1 MKLTL
6 KAIALSIAVASS
18 ASGASSVSAAID
30 KTLYFTI
37 NEQRNDL
44 CVSGIPT
51 GTDCIASNGSAAKAN
66 HSVHT
71 MRIKVLGAPAD
82 VESMFGFYIERPF
95 FIVDGIH
102 LSTEET
108 RTLEQ
113 LQEDTEEFGIPAIL
127 QSLGYTPIL
136 VQFAE
141 TVRMS
146 LKDNA
151 KQFRDLLKFISAST
165 VLPFPNKGEEGFVIL
180 GISQGGILGR
190 YGAYLYDKDRS
201 QSDAPVRLYA
211 SLDSPHQGAVMPRA
225 LMNTIGFWAVFG
237 GSASA
242 EAFRDLI
249 RGPGARDL
257 LIYETN
263 TLMHEANTSSDR
275 FLFGQYRNAAN
286 YKGFPAVLVA
296 QGQLKGKDPDH
307 TDIYYNINRKARFA
321 GAVVGRAATKIGY
334 SNSESSEISHNSIYE
349 IRKRDIVGHFDGK
362 SDYDFVQGSTY
373 PFPQTM
379 YESLRDGILDALPH
393 NMQKEKYGVN
403 LTLNTSWDHN
413 DLYQKSS
420 TFIPTVSAMDLQCGG
435 DLAIRKSCAHTQ
447 KADGINF
454 ENPDNISTA
463 NAVFAVDPTHPR
475 YNEPISGR
483 HIESPVKGDKI
494 DQNVLAGMQ
503 TDVWRV
509 LCEVAKYDYD
519 AAAEKFRNPKLNGV
533 FSHKTSC
540 MDQSKIPDIIKNA
553 GAVKTRKIAYARY
566 DFNSKASESDHTV
579 PFTLPA
585 GWQKVAT
592 FNIPD
597 NIPAGSAFEIDIS
610 VKNPKSNWMKAE
622 LLMVRDARGNGQI
635 QLTETDVPQ
644 YGIIHT
650 LRWVLPNTG
659 ESVIAYKW
667 LRLVLNS
674 NGGDVVLYKPR
685 IVTSSMEFAETPA
698 PISSA
703 TIFPA
708 TTYKTVPWSDKVA
721 LTKKLVGTSE
731 WLYVS
736 TEKRHDGFHFD
747 LGKAVS
753 MDKFASLVVEFEPGT
768 CTHTEVYFDAKDT
781 GTPNLGNYSLQNDIA
796 NKILPLS
803 KIIKTDVTPNHS
815 LSASRLKIQAT
826 ADNETCNIKAIY
838 LQ

>member
-6 KAIALSIAVASS
+6 KAIALSFAVASS
-18 ASGASSVSAAID
+18 ASSVSGAPINM
-30 KTLYFTI
+30 TLYFTI
-37 NEQRNDL
+37 NEQLNDV
-44 CVSGIPT
+44 CISAIPT

-225 LMNTIGFWAVFG
+225 LMNTIGYWAVFG

-257 LIYETN
+257 LIYQTN
-263 TLMHEANTSSDR
+263 TIDHFASTSSDR

-307 TDIYYNINRKARFA
+307 TTIYYNINRKARYA
-321 GAVVGRAATKIGY
+321 GAVVGRAASKIGY
-334 SNSESSEISHNSIYE
+334 ADNEYTDISHNSIYKMGE
-349 IRKRDIVGHFDGK
+349 RDNAMSFKGNSK
-362 SDYDFVQGSTY
+362 YDFVQGSTY

-379 YESLRDGILDALPH
+379 YESLRDGILDAIPH
-393 NMQKEKYGVN
+393 NMTTNKFGVN
-403 LTLNTSWDHN
+403 LTLSTSWDHN
-413 DLYQKSS
+413 NLYQKSS

-435 DLAIRKSCAHTQ
+435 DLAIRKDCAHTQ

-454 ENPDNISTA
+454 ENPGNISTA

-483 HIESPVKGDKI
+483 HIESPVKGGKI

-519 AAAEKFRNPKLNGV
+519 ATTEKFRNPKLNGV

-553 GAVKTRKIAYARY
+553 GAIKTRKIAYARY

-685 IVTSSMEFAETPA
+685 IVTSSMEFAETPG

-703 TIFPA
+703 NIFPI
-708 TTYKTVPWSDKVA
+708 TTYKTVPWSDKVS
-721 LTKKLVGTSE
+721 LTKKLVGTYE

-781 GTPNLGNYSLQNDIA
+781 GSPNLGNYSLQNDIA

>member
-18 ASGASSVSAAID
+18 ASGAAIY

-37 NEQRNDL
+37 NEQLNDV
-44 CVSGIPT
+44 CISAIPT
-51 GTDCIASNGSAAKAN
+51 GTDCIASDGSAAKAQYPI
-66 HSVHT
+66 HT

-82 VESMFGFYIERPF
+82 PESMFGIYIERPF
-95 FIVDGIH
+95 FIIDGIH

-141 TVRMS
+141 TVRRS
-146 LKDNA
+146 LQDNA

-165 VLPFPNKGEEGFVIL
+165 VLPFPNKGEEGFVVL

-211 SLDSPHQGAVMPRA
+211 SLDSPHQGAVMPRS
-225 LMNTIGFWAVFG
+225 LMNTIGYWAIFG

-249 RGPGARDL
+249 QGPGARDL
-257 LIYETN
+257 LIYKTTGFE
-263 TLMHEANTSSDR
+263 HFANTSSDR
-275 FLFGQYRNAAN
+275 FLFGQYRDAAN

-307 TDIYYNINRKARFA
+307 TEIYYNLNRKARYA
-321 GAVVGRAATKIGY
+321 GTVVGRAASKIGY
-334 SNSESSEISHNSIYE
+334 ADNESTDISHNSIYKMGE
-349 IRKRDIVGHFDGK
+349 RDHSMSFKGNSK
-362 SDYDFVQGSTY
+362 YDFVQGSTY

-379 YESLRDGILDALPH
+379 YESLRDGILDAIPH
-393 NMQKEKYGVN
+393 NMTTDKFGVN
-403 LTLNTSWDHN
+403 LTLSTSWDHN

-435 DLAIRKSCAHTQ
+435 DLAIRKDCAHTQ

-454 ENPDNISTA
+454 ENPGSISTA
-463 NAVFAVDPTHPR
+463 NAIFAVDPTHPR
-475 YNEPISGR
+475 YNEAISGR
-483 HIESPVKGDKI
+483 HIESPVKGGKI

-519 AAAEKFRNPKLNGV
+519 TTTAKFRNPKLNGV
-533 FSHKTSC
+533 FWHNTNC
-540 MDQSKIPDIIKNA
+540 MNQTKIPDIIKNA

-566 DFNSKASESDHTV
+566 DFNSKASESDQTV

-597 NIPAGSAFEIDIS
+597 SIPAGSAFEIDIS

-644 YGIIHT
+644 YGIMHT
-650 LRWVLPNTG
+650 LRWVLPKTG
-659 ESVIAYKW
+659 ESAIAYKW

-674 NGGDVVLYKPR
+674 NGGDVELSKPR
-685 IVTSSMEFAETPA
+685 IVTSSMVFAETPG

-703 TIFPA
+703 TIFPT
-708 TTYKTVPWSDKVA
+708 TTYKAVPWSDKVS
-721 LTKKLVGTSE
+721 LTKKFVGTYE
-731 WLYVS
+731 WLYAS
-736 TEKRHDGFHFD
+736 IEKRHDGFHFD
-747 LGKAVS
+747 FGKPVS
-753 MDKFASLVVEFEPGT
+753 MDRFSALAIEFEPGT

-781 GTPNLGNYSLQNDIA
+781 GSPNLGNYSLQNDIA

>member
-1 MKLTL
+1 MKFSL

-18 ASGASSVSAAID
+18 ASSVSGAPINM
-30 KTLYFTI
+30 TLYFTI
-37 NEQRNDL
+37 NEQLNDV
-44 CVSGIPT
+44 CISAIPT

-165 VLPFPNKGEEGFVIL
+165 VLPFPNKGEEGFIIL

-307 TDIYYNINRKARFA
+307 AQTYYNLNRKAKYD
-321 GAVVGRAATKIGY
+321 GMVLGRATSKIGY
-334 SNSESSEISHNSIYE
+334 SDSETSEISHNSIY
-349 IRKRDIVGHFDGK
+349 KFMGTDIVGHFDGK
-362 SDYDFVQGSTY
+362 SDFDFVQGSTY
-373 PFPQTM
+373 PFPRTM
-379 YESLRDGILDALPH
+379 YESLRDGFLDALPH
-393 NMQKEKYGVN
+393 NKKEPLFGDVSI
-403 LTLNTSWDHN
+403 TLSTSWDYN
-413 DLYQKSS
+413 NLYQESS

-435 DLAIRKSCAHTQ
+435 DLAIRKGCAHSQ
-447 KADGINF
+447 KADGIDF
-454 ENPDNISTA
+454 ENPGSASTA
-463 NAVFAVDPTHPR
+463 NAIFAVDPTHPR
-475 YNEPISGR
+475 YDEPISGR
-483 HIESPVKGDKI
+483 HIESPIKGGKI
-494 DQNVLAGMQ
+494 DQKVLAGMQ

-519 AAAEKFRNPKLNGV
+519 ANAGKFRNPKLNGV
-533 FSHKTSC
+533 FSSKTSC
-540 MDQSKIPDIIKNA
+540 MDQTKIPDIIKNA

-566 DFNSKASESDHTV
+566 DFNSNASESDQTV

-597 NIPAGSAFEIDIS
+597 SIPAGSAFEIDIS
-610 VKNPKSNWMKAE
+610 AKNPKSNWMKAE

-644 YGIIHT
+644 DGRTHT

-659 ESVIAYKW
+659 ESTLAYKW

-674 NGGDVVLYKPR
+674 NGADMELSKPR
-685 IVTSSMEFAETPA
+685 IVTSTMDFAETPD
-698 PISSA
+698 PIPSA
-703 TIFPA
+703 GIFPGTA
-708 TTYKTVPWSDKVA
+708 YNTVPWSEKVS
-721 LTKKLVGTSE
+721 LTKKMVGTSE
-731 WLYVS
+731 MLHAS

-753 MDKFASLVVEFEPGT
+753 MDRFTALVVEFEPGT
-768 CTHTEVYFDAKDT
+768 CSHTEVYFDAKDT
-781 GTPNLGNYSLQNDIA
+781 GSPNLGNYSLQNDIA

-803 KIIKTDVTPNHS
+803 KIIKTDITPNHS

-826 ADNETCNIKAIY
+826 ADNETCNIRAIY

>member
-1 MKLTL
+1 MRYVWLALAAFLSANAMAANKEYSFFVDESKDKLC
-6 KAIALSIAVASS
+6 LSL
-18 ASGASSVSAAID
+18 GR
-30 KTLYFTI
+30 LGLQTI
-37 NEQRNDL
+37 
-44 CVSGIPT
+44 I
-51 GTDCIASNGSAAKAN
+51 GTDAQDRSCSSGEKSVRIRILDAPEDASFPKG
-66 HSVHT
+66 
-71 MRIKVLGAPAD
+71 IYL
-82 VESMFGFYIERPF
+82 ERPF
-95 FIVDGIH
+95 VIVDGID
-102 LSTEET
+102 LSTVEK
-108 RTLEQ
+108 RTITDLESD
-113 LQEDTEEFGIPAIL
+113 LQQVGLPNIL
-127 QSLGYTPIL
+127 KTLGYTPVL
-136 VQFAE
+136 VQFTE
-141 TVRMS
+141 TVRRS
-146 LKDNA
+146 LQQNSDIFSRLLAFLNDN
-151 KQFRDLLKFISAST
+151 KHI
-165 VLPFPNKGEEGFVIL
+165 PFPGAKEEGFVIM
-180 GISQGGILGR
+180 GISQGGVIGR
-190 YGAYLYDKDRS
+190 YGAYLYDSHRKP
-201 QSDAPVRLYA
+201 SDAPIRLFS
-211 SLDSPHQGAVMPRA
+211 SLDSPHQGAVMPMGLFSTVA
-225 LMNTIGFWAVFG
+225 FWSKQGA
-237 GSASA
+237 SSA
-242 EAFRDLI
+242 EMFKDMLQAK
-249 RGPGARDL
+249 GAEDL
-257 LIYETN
+257 LVYDN
-263 TLMHEANTSSDR
+263 QCVSSLCYSKINVNSG
-275 FLFGQYRNAAN
+275 FLFDDYRKAAE
-286 YKGFPAVLVA
+286 YKGFPSVLIA
-296 QGQLKGKDPDH
+296 QGQLKGVSPVHKND
-307 TDIYYNINRKARFA
+307 YYRLERHVEKGPFTLGSAISRMHYSDNGGVIAYNRKKE
-321 GAVVGRAATKIGY
+321 GA
-334 SNSESSEISHNSIYE
+334 SSPNYAEE
-349 IRKRDIVGHFDGK
+349 RDTSK
-362 SDYDFVQGSTY
+362 YDFIQCSTY
-373 PFPQTM
+373 PFGATI
-379 YESLRDGILDALPH
+379 YNAFREGFLDAIPNGMTKSVL
-393 NMQKEKYGVN
+393 GLSIN
-403 LTLNTSWDHN
+403 LDASWGHDELIQ
-413 DLYQKSS
+413 DRS
-420 TFIPTVSAMDLQCGG
+420 TFIPTVSAMDLKCNGN
-435 DLAIRKSCAHTQ
+435 LAIRSDCGFTQ
-447 KADGINF
+447 SYNGFPF
-454 ENPDNISTA
+454 ENPGNRSTA
-463 NAVFAVDPTHPR
+463 VAAFAVDPTHPR